1 MWTVPAHRN
10 CYILHTCSRTCG
22 ATGRTKASNRLPQLC
37 EGCCPGCNCLA
48 GEGCLKL
55 QPPWQNMSSHDK
67 VKAMD
72 HWRPKDSSIQVM
84 VCTSAF
90 GMGVD
95 VANIDL
101 VIKIGCPSSVE
112 ELVQMF
118 GRARWKKSRRYM
130 CVHCTCC
137 LWFMYKYFRCIVS
150 DNCVFTYI
158 LVRAFSCIQSQ
169 ISNMLLSDV
178 RD

>member
-1 MWTVPAHRN
+1 
-10 CYILHTCSRTCG
+10 
-22 ATGRTKASNRLPQLC
+22 
-37 EGCCPGCNCLA
+37 
-48 GEGCLKL
+48 
-55 QPPWQNMSSHDK
+55 MSSHDK

-72 HWRPKDSSIQVM
+72 HWQPNDSSIQVM

-118 GRARWKKSRRYM
+118 GRAGRDGRRAEAM
-130 CVHCTCC
+130 CVHCTCS